1 MKRTLLTLSAA
12 LATMAPA
19 ARAVPPTLPQRP
31 NILLLYA
38 DDIGYGDLS
47 CYGATRVNTPHC
59 DALARAGLRFTDAH
73 SSASTCTPSRFS
85 LLTGEYPFRQK
96 GTEILAG
103 DAGLIID
110 PTRVTLP
117 GMLQSAGYSTGI
129 VGKWHLGLG
138 SKSGVNWNG
147 PIAPGPNEVGFAY
160 SFIIPA
166 TPDRVPTVYV
176 ENGKVVGLDPA
187 DPLRVSYH
195 GPLDDSP
202 TGESRPD
209 LLKMPADPQ
218 HSDTIVDGISR
229 IGWESGGNAARW
241 IDEAMSDTLTA
252 KAISFLDAQNPSKP
266 FFLYFASNNIH
277 VPRAPAARWVGKTP
291 MGPRGDSILEFDG
304 SVGRIMDE
312 LKRRGL
318 DQNTLVILS
327 SDNGPVVLDGYFDGS
342 FKKLGNHKPA
352 GPYRGGK
359 YTIYEGGT
367 RMPFVVVWPG
377 HVRPGVS
384 GALISQGDLLASFA
398 ALTGASLKPGDAPDS
413 QNVLPALLGE
423 SKTGRTDLVEYSGGE
438 ALRSGPWKF
447 VQPGPGHPQPQ
458 LFNLTTDIGE
468 KTNLAAANPDR
479 AAQMAA
485 RLKQIEGADFAGT
498 APSSP

>member
-12 LATMAPA
+12 LAAIAPA
-19 ARAVPPTLPQRP
+19 ARAVPANSPPRP

-38 DDIGYGDLS
+38 DDIGFGDLS
-47 CYGATRVNTPHC
+47 CYGAKRLSTPHC
-59 DALARAGLRFTDAH
+59 DELAREGLRFTDAH
-73 SSASTCTPSRFS
+73 SSSSTCTPSRFS

-96 GTEILAG
+96 GTDILAG
-103 DAGLIID
+103 DAGLIIN
-110 PTRVTLP
+110 TNRATLP

-138 SKSGVNWNG
+138 GKTGVDWNG
-147 PIAPGPNEVGFAY
+147 EIGPGPREVGFAY

-176 ENGKVVGLDPA
+176 ENGHVVGLDPA
-187 DPLRVSYH
+187 DPLKVSYH

-202 TGESRPD
+202 TGDSRPD
-209 LLKMPADPQ
+209 LLKMRADQQ

-241 IDEAMSDTLTA
+241 KDEAMSDTLTA
-252 KAISFLDAQNPSKP
+252 KAISFLDAQRPAKP

-342 FKKLGNHKPA
+342 FKKLGAHKPA

-359 YTIYEGGT
+359 YSIYEGGT

-377 HVRPGVS
+377 HVHPGVS
-384 GALISQGDLLASFA
+384 DALISQGDLLASLA
-398 ALTGASLKPGDAPDS
+398 ALTGTSLGPGDAPDS
-413 QNVLPALLGE
+413 RNVLPALLGQ
-423 SKTGRTDLVEYSGGE
+423 STQGRADFVEYSNGE
-438 ALRSGPWKF
+438 ALRSGQWKF
-447 VQPGPGHPQPQ
+447 VPPGPGHTQPQ
-458 LFNLTTDIGE
+458 LFNLTDDIGE
-468 KTNLAAANPDR
+468 KTNLAAADPDR
-479 AAQMAA
+479 AAQLAA
-485 RLKQIEGADFAGT
+485 RLQQIEGADLAGT
-498 APSSP
+498 ARITP